1 MRRADQFVL
10 IGSAVPLAWLAMMA
24 VHEAGHV
31 LGALL
36 TGGTVKVVVLHPLTI
51 SCTVLSHNPHPLLVT
66 WAGPVLGVLIPLA
79 AFGVAAALRM
89 PGAYLLRFFAG
100 FCSIANGAYIGV
112 GSIERIADAGDML
125 RHGSQTW
132 HLWLFGAVTIPL
144 GLLLWH
150 RLGPYFGLGKAR
162 GQVSRGAA
170 IACLVLLVLVAGLE
184 FVLGPYFGLGKG
196 LEAR

>member
-36 TGGTVKVVVLHPLTI
+36 TGGTVKVVVLHPLKI

-66 WAGPVLGVLIPLA
+66 WAGAVFGVLIPLA
-79 AFGVAAALRM
+79 AFGVAAAIRM

-100 FCSIANGAYIGV
+100 FCLIVNGVYIGV
-112 GSIERIADAGDML
+112 GSIERIYDADDLL

-132 HLWLFGAVTIPL
+132 HLWFFGAVTIPL

-150 RLGPYFGLGKAR
+150 QLGPSFGLGKAR

-170 IACLVLLVLVAGLE
+170 IACLVLLVVVAGLE
-184 FVLGPYFGLGKG
+184 FVLGD
-196 LEAR
+196 E

>member
-1 MRRADQFVL
+1 MRRAGQFVL
-10 IGSAVPLAWLAMMA
+10 IGSSIPLAWLAMKA
-24 VHEAGHV
+24 VREAGHV

-36 TGGTVKVVVLHPLTI
+36 TGAPSKWLPSI
-51 SCTVLSHNPHPLLVT
+51 RFRSRTVLPHNPHPLLVT

-79 AFGVAAALRM
+79 AFGVAAALKM

-132 HLWLFGAVTIPL
+132 HLWLFGAATIPL
-144 GLLLWH
+144 GLLLWY
-150 RLGPYFGLGKAR
+150 RLGPYFGLGKAS

-184 FVLGPYFGLGKG
+184 FALGPYFGPGRLGS
-196 LEAR
+196 E

>member
-1 MRRADQFVL
+1 MRRVDQFVL

-36 TGGTVKVVVLHPLTI
+36 TGGTVKMVVLHPLKI
-51 SCTVLSHNPHPLLVT
+51 SCTVLSHNPQPLLVT

-79 AFGVAAALRM
+79 VFGVAAAIRL

-100 FCSIANGAYIGV
+100 FCLIVNGVYIGV
-112 GSIERIADAGDML
+112 GSIEKIYDADDML

-132 HLWLFGAVTIPL
+132 HLWLFGAVTMPL
-144 GLLLWH
+144 GLGLWH
-150 RLGPYFGLGKAR
+150 RLGLYFGLGKAR
-162 GQVSRGAA
+162 GKVSRGAA
-170 IACLVLLVLVAGLE
+170 IACFLLLVLVAGLE
-184 FVLGPYFGLGKG
+184 FVVGG
-196 LEAR
+196 E

>member
-1 MRRADQFVL
+1 
-10 IGSAVPLAWLAMMA
+10 MMA

-31 LGALL
+31 LGAVL
-36 TGGTVKVVVLHPLTI
+36 TGGTVKVVVLHPLMI

-79 AFGVAAALRM
+79 AFLVAAALRM

-100 FCSIANGAYIGV
+100 FCSIANGIYIAV
-112 GSIERIADAGDML
+112 GSIERIYDADDML
-125 RHGSQTW
+125 RHGSRTW
-132 HLWLFGAVTIPL
+132 HLWLFGAVTIPS

-150 RLGPYFGLGKAR
+150 RLGPYFGFGKAR

-170 IACLVLLVLVAGLE
+170 IACLVLLILVAGLE
-184 FVLGPYFGLGKG
+184 LFLGPYFGLGMG
-196 LEAR
+196 LDEARPGGSLGQPDALSHG

>member
-36 TGGTVKVVVLHPLTI
+36 TGGTVKVVVLHPLKI
-51 SCTVLSHNPHPLLVT
+51 SCTVLSHNPQPLLVT
-66 WAGPVLGVLIPLA
+66 WAGPVIGVLIPLA

-112 GSIERIADAGDML
+112 GSFESIGDAGDML
-125 RHGSQTW
+125 RHGSPTW

-144 GLLLWH
+144 GL
-150 RLGPYFGLGKAR
+150 
-162 GQVSRGAA
+162 
-170 IACLVLLVLVAGLE
+170 
-184 FVLGPYFGLGKG
+184 
-196 LEAR
+196 

>member
-1 MRRADQFVL
+1 
-10 IGSAVPLAWLAMMA
+10 MMA

-36 TGGTVKVVVLHPLTI
+36 TGGTVKVVVLHPLKI

-66 WAGPVLGVLIPLA
+66 WAGPAIGVLIPLA
-79 AFGVAAALRM
+79 AFGVAAAIRM
-89 PGAYLLRFFAG
+89 PGAGPISVL
-100 FCSIANGAYIGV
+100 
-112 GSIERIADAGDML
+112 
-125 RHGSQTW
+125 

-150 RLGPYFGLGKAR
+150 RFGPYFELGKAR

-170 IACLVLLVLVAGLE
+170 LACLILLVLVVGLE
-184 FVLGPYFGLGKG
+184 LVPGKESSNRGRSTTLTDPPLKWGKLWQQFPCNSNMRTMPAVTRPAQAIALYALPKRG
-196 LEAR
+196 LEPPHP

>member
-1 MRRADQFVL
+1 
-10 IGSAVPLAWLAMMA
+10 MMA

-36 TGGTVKVVVLHPLTI
+36 TGGTVKVVVLHPLRI
-51 SCTVLSHNPHPLLVT
+51 SCTVLSHNSHPLLVT
-66 WAGPVLGVLIPLA
+66 WAGPVMGVLIPLA

-100 FCSIANGAYIGV
+100 CCSIANGVYIGV
-112 GSIERIADAGDML
+112 GSIVRIYDADDML

-132 HLWLFGAVTIPL
+132 HLWLFGGVTIPL

-162 GQVSRGAA
+162 GLVSRGAA

-184 FVLGPYFGLGKG
+184 FVLGPYFGHGK
-196 LEAR
+196 LSRE

>member
-1 MRRADQFVL
+1 MRRVDQFVL
-10 IGSAVPLAWLAMMA
+10 IGSAVGLAWLAMMA

-36 TGGTVKVVVLHPLTI
+36 TGGSVKVVVLHPLGI

-100 FCSIANGAYIGV
+100 FCSMVCQSSKTNGMSKVLAYAA
-112 GSIERIADAGDML
+112 RIATPRSAGT
-125 RHGSQTW
+125 SQREAT
-132 HLWLFGAVTIPL
+132 
-144 GLLLWH
+144 
-150 RLGPYFGLGKAR
+150 RR
-162 GQVSRGAA
+162 RAA
-170 IACLVLLVLVAGLE
+170 DQRTC
-184 FVLGPYFGLGKG
+184 PSTP
-196 LEAR
+196 